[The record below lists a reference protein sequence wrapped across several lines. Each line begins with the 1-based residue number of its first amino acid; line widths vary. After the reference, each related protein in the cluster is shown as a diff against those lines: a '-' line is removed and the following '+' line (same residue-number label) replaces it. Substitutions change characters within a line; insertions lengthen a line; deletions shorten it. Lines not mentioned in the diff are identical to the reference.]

1 MGCAMHWLRGDY
13 CYSFAPSLALDDGG
27 AAVFCATSD
36 GRGHHVLQ
44 SLHDH
49 STVLGGGAV

>member
-13 CYSFAPSLALDDGG
+13 CYSFALSLALDDGG